1 MHKKLLYLFNTIFDL
16 AEQHQIKDIYTPIT
30 IEKLKHDYDLDDK
43 IEKYVKE
50 LGMEIEKAKKTNTD
64 IDPNFIKLYE
74 IYSKRD

>member
-50 LGMEIEKAKKTNTD
+50 LGTEIENAKKTNTD

-74 IYSKRD
+74 IYSKRK

>member
-30 IEKLKHDYDLDDK
+30 IEKLKHDYDLDNK

-50 LGMEIEKAKKTNTD
+50 LGTEIEKAKKTNTD

>member
-50 LGMEIEKAKKTNTD
+50 LGTEIEKAKKTNTD

-74 IYSKRD
+74 IYSKRK

>member
-50 LGMEIEKAKKTNTD
+50 LGTEIEKAKKTNTD

-74 IYSKRD
+74 IYSKHK

>member
-50 LGMEIEKAKKTNTD
+50 LGTEIEKAKKN
-64 IDPNFIKLYE
+64 KHRYR
-74 IYSKRD
+74 SKFYQIV